1 MPEVSDVL
9 ADFEEDRLDPSDPS
23 IYLLTPKAR
32 RFARQQARQRRRLEM
47 AATIQG
53 IPVDPVDRGAG
64 HNFLK
69 LLENLDRPRNAVHN
83 AILGGIEGDTET
95 TLQNLVR
102 GWTFEE
108 RAHFEDILD
117 AMDVEAGLVR
127 KIAGFAGDVVIDPLN
142 LIPGSLLA
150 KAAKGTKLSAVF
162 DKAVTWAGQN
172 AALRQSVV
180 RWSGIPGMDE
190 IFGKHLDLKG
200 FHQQKMMEAYRPI
213 GLGLRELQQQ
223 IDDPERAR
231 GILTRL
237 GEESDLSRV
246 REFLD
251 DRNTGSLKDLPIEA
265 VDELVAEG
273 SEFRNPSAIR
283 ELTRMT
289 PDQQQKWVGLAD
301 QYQAFNTRWIRKP
314 REAHGQ
320 VVPTMDKTLSKI
332 MVEIDKRM
340 DEVIRKRRRRLSAE
354 RKVAEKSARAGFQ
367 ASRRV
372 LKDAGVGSKEVQ
384 AALREAEKRAK
395 ETTSAIFE
403 GQEEAIAAL
412 DEMSSGL
419 DPALLGRL
427 KKVILEDYAK
437 TSSAVRYYDQR
448 LMADLVESMS
458 PDAAAGRQFAKML
471 EDRETIET
479 AMAELP
485 SWVHHIVTPEAEGQL
500 LDAFKRRKTFR
511 SFFANPETADTLHR
525 AFVKKMDLNY
535 QYGREAT
542 AALSFDEVEAAIRAD
557 GLPSKFA
564 KTGRGAKPDEALRK
578 RRTPMQVIRKEAPEV
593 ARFFDV
599 TEEEVIAT
607 SIQDTARSLSAS
619 GYLNEVA
626 STFGKT
632 IDDVGEEEFAKLFSL
647 NEAPNLT
654 NIHQLMPELQGV
666 RFTKEVFEEINRRW
680 DHLANPSKVLKGFD
694 DLQGWWK
701 SYTLFMFPWYH
712 TRNAIGDHLNMMGGG
727 FLDRPTDIMHSV
739 KAGILQW
746 NAMRHNSQAARRVMV
761 HLKDTDEVID
771 GNQVIDLALRNGVLN
786 SGWMMGNVPDEMRR
800 MGEPLSIGIKS
811 FLPDTKNF
819 LPLRMGVTAGEY
831 LENQRRL
838 TFFIHRLE
846 RGDDIRTAAARV
858 KTRLGDYRSEI
869 MTPLEREFGTRVF
882 PFMRFN
888 RFNIPLQ
895 IENMMS
901 VGSRAKIMAILRGQ
915 QAFTEDDLDATD
927 LPEYVPEWIR
937 SAAGV
942 PIRRNPDTGELDFW
956 LLKGWH
962 PAAELDN
969 ILSAQAFGKMAINQL
984 SPLIKAPI
992 ELGAGVSLYKG
1003 DEIPEEVEFL
1013 GRQMD
1018 GRTVNLLRNLR
1029 LLVELD
1035 RYDPLGTF
1043 RVLRRGPGSIGESLK
1058 KAGMATV
1065 AGGAPQTISPAR
1077 EQLSLDDERVEYLK
1091 RRISVIRRT
1100 RAIQEGFPNE

>member
-23 IYLLTPKAR
+23 IFLLTPKAR

-47 AATIQG
+47 AAVIQG

-69 LLENLDRPRNAVHN
+69 MLEQLDRPRNAVHN
-83 AILGGIEGDTET
+83 AILGGIEGDTDT
-95 TLQNLVR
+95 TLQNLIR

-117 AMDVEAGLVR
+117 AMGAEAGLVR
-127 KIAGFAGDVVIDPLN
+127 KIAGFAGDVVVDPLN
-142 LIPGSLLA
+142 LIPASLLA
-150 KAAKGTKLSAVF
+150 KAAKGTKLSGVF
-162 DKAVTWAGQN
+162 DKAVKWAGQN

-180 RWSGIPGMDE
+180 RWSGIEGMDE
-190 IFGKHLDLKG
+190 VFMKSLDVKG

-213 GLGLRELQQQ
+213 ALRLRDLKKNLG
-223 IDDPERAR
+223 DPDQGV
-231 GILTRL
+231 GIMTRL
-237 GEESDLSRV
+237 GEEGDLSRV
-246 REFLD
+246 REFID
-251 DRNTGSLKDLPIEA
+251 ERNAGALKGRPIEE
-265 VDELVAEG
+265 VDELIEQG
-273 SEFRNPSAIR
+273 GEFRNPSAIR
-283 ELTRMT
+283 ELTRMI
-289 PDQQQKWVGLAD
+289 PEEQQKWLGLAD
-301 QYQAFNTRWIRKP
+301 EYQAFNTRWLRKP
-314 REAHGQ
+314 RENAGQ
-320 VVPTMDKTLSKI
+320 VIPQMDTALPKI
-332 MVEIDKRM
+332 MATIDGRM
-340 DEVIRKRRRRLSAE
+340 DELIRKRRRRLAAE
-354 RKVAEKSARAGFQ
+354 RKVAAKSAKAGFQ
-367 ASRRV
+367 ASRKALRE
-372 LKDAGVGSKEVQ
+372 AGVGSKEVQ
-384 AALREAEKRAK
+384 AALKEAEKRAK
-395 ETTSAIFE
+395 DTTSAIFE
-403 GQEEAIAAL
+403 GEEEAIAAL

-419 DPALLGRL
+419 DPELLGRL
-427 KKVILEDYAK
+427 KKVVLEDYAK
-437 TSSAVRYYDQR
+437 TSSAARYYDQR
-448 LMADLVESMS
+448 LMASLVESMS
-458 PDAAAGRQFAKML
+458 PDAEVGRKYAKML
-471 EDRETIET
+471 EDRETISL
-479 AMAELP
+479 AMQEIP

-511 SFFANPETADTLHR
+511 SFFADPQTSDTLHR
-525 AFVKKMDLNY
+525 AFVKKMNLNY
-535 QYGREAT
+535 AYGREAT
-542 AALSFDEVEAAIRAD
+542 APLSFDEVERAIRES

-564 KTGRGAKPDEALRK
+564 KTERGASPDEALRK
-578 RRTPMQVIRKEAPEV
+578 RRTPIEVIRKEAPAV

-599 TEEEVIAT
+599 TDEEVVAT

-619 GYLNEVA
+619 EYLNEV
-626 STFGKT
+626 SRIFGKT
-632 IDDVGEEEFAKLFSL
+632 IEDVGEEEFSKLFAL
-647 NEAPNLT
+647 NEATNPT
-654 NIHQLMPELQGV
+654 NIYQLMPDLQGV
-666 RFTKEVFEEINRRW
+666 RFSKEVFEEVNRRW
-680 DHLANPSKVLKGFD
+680 EHLANPSKALKGFD

-712 TRNAIGDHLNMMGGG
+712 TRNAIGDHLNMMSGG

-746 NAMRHNSQAARRVMV
+746 NAMRGNSQAARRVMV

-771 GNQVIDLALRNGVLN
+771 GNQVLDLALRNGVLN

-800 MGEPLSIGIKS
+800 MGEPFSLGIKS

-819 LPLRMGVTAGEY
+819 APLRAGVTAGEY

-846 RGDDIRTAAARV
+846 RGDEVRTAAARV

-869 MTPLEREFGTRVF
+869 MTPLERDFGTRVF

-895 IENMMS
+895 IENMMN

-915 QAFTEDDLDATD
+915 QALTEDDLDATD

-942 PIRRNPDTGELDFW
+942 PIRRNPDSGELDFW

-992 ELGAGVSLYKG
+992 EMGAGVSLYKG
-1003 DEIPEEVEFL
+1003 DKIPEDVEFL

-1100 RAIQEGFPNE
+1100 RSIQEGFPNE